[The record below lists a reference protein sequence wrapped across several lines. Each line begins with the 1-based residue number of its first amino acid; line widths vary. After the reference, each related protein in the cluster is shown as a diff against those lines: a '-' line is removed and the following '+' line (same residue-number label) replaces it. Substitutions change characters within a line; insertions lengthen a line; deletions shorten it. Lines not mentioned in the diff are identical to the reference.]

1 MDRGDALSTLEMI
14 ASDQWGIVTTAQ
26 AAREGITRLQLS
38 RLTQRGDLQR
48 ARQGVYLLPSHQGG
62 PQDGIRAAWLSLEP
76 KSFIDERWDERAPL
90 VVSHE
95 SAARIHGIGRLIPAQ
110 YTFSTPGTK
119 QTRQEGVRICTG
131 REISDARIVSID
143 GLPVTDVTR
152 TVVDLAEAK
161 IERGYL
167 ADIVSDALR
176 KEGVRIDDLAT
187 QLNPFSRFYGA
198 TSGRNLVAELCAEA
212 SSVEDIIERRNRY
225 VHSIDGLVD
234 RLSDDDKQE
243 TIRDNLLILAT
254 LLESVT
260 DPLEQIWKNRSKGRG
275 NC

>member
-95 SAARIHGIGRLIPAQ
+95 CCA
-110 YTFSTPGTK
+110 
-119 QTRQEGVRICTG
+119 GVSSNTV
-131 REISDARIVSID
+131 VSI
-143 GLPVTDVTR
+143 G
-152 TVVDLAEAK
+152 
-161 IERGYL
+161 
-167 ADIVSDALR
+167 
-176 KEGVRIDDLAT
+176 
-187 QLNPFSRFYGA
+187 
-198 TSGRNLVAELCAEA
+198 
-212 SSVEDIIERRNRY
+212 
-225 VHSIDGLVD
+225 
-234 RLSDDDKQE
+234 
-243 TIRDNLLILAT
+243 
-254 LLESVT
+254 
-260 DPLEQIWKNRSKGRG
+260 
-275 NC
+275 